1 MHVGGRPD
9 AVEIAGNA
17 HFPVNKGGLCV
28 KGWSAGGTLAHRERL
43 TVPLVRAASGELIPA
58 TWETAIETIAGRV
71 RGIQASHG
79 PDAVGV
85 FGSGA
90 LTNEKAYL
98 LGKFA
103 RVALRTSNIDYN
115 GRFCMSSGAAA
126 SVRAFGLDRGLPFP
140 LEDIPQAGA
149 VLLAGGNPGETM
161 PPLMQYFAAQRAN
174 GGQLVIADPRS
185 STTAQWAT
193 LHLRLRPGTDAALAN
208 GLLHV
213 LIADGLIDDQYIAR
227 RTDGFDEVRGVVR
240 LYDPDRVERIT
251 GVPAADL
258 RRAAHILGSASSS
271 MVLTGRG
278 PEQQSQ
284 GVHNALAYINL
295 ALALGQVGRPS
306 GGYGCVTGQGNGQ
319 GGREHGQKADQLPGY
334 RRIDDPE
341 ARRHIAALWD
351 IREEDLPGP
360 GQSAFE
366 MLSSMGEDGGVR
378 GLLVFGSNIAVST
391 PDARRIQQR
400 LRALDLLVVSDFFL
414 SETAALADVVLP
426 SAQWAEEQ
434 GTMTNLEGRVI
445 LRSRAFAPPPGVRT
459 DLEAIVALA
468 AALDRQAWFPS
479 SDPRTVFDELRQAT
493 AGGPADYRG
502 ISYERIRAGDG
513 VFWPCPDPAHPGTPR
528 LFTEHFPTPTGRAR
542 FHAIHHQAAAEPTD
556 ESFPLILTT
565 GRVLAQ
571 YQSGTQT
578 RRIAELQ
585 ALASEPFAEMH
596 PATAASLG
604 VAAGGEIALTTRRGT
619 TRLPARLTDAIR
631 EDTVFVPFHWGGD
644 QSINRLT
651 NPALDPISRMPEFK
665 VCAVKAQ
672 PVASA
677 RPDLH
682 HRWSLEEAVRV
693 CDCNG
698 VSKARIVEAVLA
710 GARSLQSVCDTT
722 RAGTGC
728 GSCRPE
734 VQALIDA
741 TSRRLDA
748 PGAKAPGLQRGLKAP
763 RHDALSTP
771 DVARG
776 LQPPRQAP
784 QSFTGSDLSAVALA
798 KAEAPGA
805 TAPARVANDAMEHTV
820 TMTSSDAPTG
830 PRKRS
835 LVVVGNGMAGVA
847 CVEQILKHAAQFDI
861 TIFGDETHVN
871 YNRILLSSVL
881 AGEKSSEQITLNPI
895 EWYRQNGIQ
904 LRVGVRVTD
913 VDARQKTVTADDG
926 SVTSYDTLL
935 LATGSSAWMPPI
947 AGLDLDGVFA
957 FRTLDDTRAL
967 LGRAGGGTRAVV
979 IGGGLLGLEAARG
992 LQVQGCEVTV
1002 VHLMDTLMERQV
1014 DAVGGAMLRRKIEEL
1029 GVRVLVGRSTKAIVG
1044 EGRVAAVEF
1053 GDGERIDADLVVVAA
1068 GIRPNV
1074 ELGRRAGLTVNRGIV
1089 VNDHMETSSPDVFA
1103 VGECVEHN
1111 GVCYGLVA
1119 PLIEQAK
1126 VLAATITGNKGPA
1139 YTGSV
1144 LAAKLKIMGVE
1155 VFSAGDWTDAGVAEP
1170 VRFEDP
1176 ALGVYKKVV
1185 LRDNRL
1191 AGVIL
1196 VGDTS
1201 DSHRYM
1207 DWLRSAADLSDRRR
1221 HLLFPPPVEDGGLDI
1236 AQIPDSATVC
1246 GCVGVT
1252 KGAIIE
1258 AIHTKGLN
1266 TLSQLKEHTRAST
1279 GCGSCTARC
1288 QEILKAVAPEFEED
1302 GKKVMCGCVAFT
1314 QENLREILR
1323 SQRLRS
1329 VQDVLDIYGNGVG
1342 CEVCKPAL
1350 SYMMDML
1357 WCGDHDEDRSARFI
1371 NDRVH
1376 ANIQK
1381 DGTFSVVPRIRGGV
1395 TSPAELRRIADVAEK
1410 YQVPMVKITGSQRID
1425 LLGVKKADLPRVWA
1439 DLGMPSGQAYTK
1451 GMRMVKTCVGTDFC
1465 RFGTQ
1470 DSTGAG
1476 IEMERRFENLF
1487 TPHKVKMAA
1496 VGCPR
1501 NCAEATV
1508 KDVGLIGIEGGWQV
1522 VVGGAAGKSVRQA
1535 DLLVTVETTDAAL
1548 EAAELFFQYYREH
1561 ANYLERTY
1569 DFVVRV
1575 GMDKVRKDTV
1585 YAPAE
1590 ARAGLLDRLRKS
1602 KERSRDAWLEGREP
1616 VHPSQFIPLRPL
1628 EEVNP

>member
-1 MHVGGRPD
+1 MHLSGSREDVR
-9 AVEIAGNA
+9 IAGNA
-17 HFPVNKGGLCV
+17 EFPVNNGGLCV
-28 KGWSAGGTLAHRERL
+28 KGWSAAGTLAHPDRL
-43 TVPLVRAASGELIPA
+43 TAPLIRDAAGTLRPASWDEALDLIAHRVHRAQAEY
-58 TWETAIETIAGRV
+58 GR
-71 RGIQASHG
+71 
-79 PDAVGV
+79 DAVGV

-103 RVALRTSNIDYN
+103 RVALGTSNIDYN

-140 LEDIPQAGA
+140 LEDISRAGA

-161 PPLMQYFAAQRAN
+161 PPLMQYFARQRAN
-174 GGQLVIADPRS
+174 GGQLVVADPRT

-193 LHLRLRPGTDAALAN
+193 CHLRLRPGTDAALAN

-213 LIADGLIDDQYIAR
+213 LIRDGHVDEPYIAA
-227 RTDGFDEVRGVVR
+227 RTEGFDAVRGLVQA
-240 LYDPDRVERIT
+240 YDPQRVEQIT
-251 GVPAADL
+251 GVPASEL
-258 RRAAHILGSASSS
+258 VRAAAILGAASST

-278 PEQQSQ
+278 PEQQSH
-284 GVHNALAYINL
+284 GVDNALAYINL
-295 ALALGQVGRPS
+295 ALALGQVGRPG

-334 RRIDDPE
+334 RRIDDAD
-341 ARRHIAALWD
+341 ARRHIAGLWR
-351 IREEDLPGP
+351 IPEEELPGA
-360 GQSAFE
+360 GKSAFE
-366 MLSSMGEDGGVR
+366 MLSTMGEDGGVR
-378 GLLVFGSNIAVST
+378 ALFVFGSNVAVST
-391 PDARRIQQR
+391 PDARRIKKR
-400 LRALDLLVVSDFFL
+400 LAALDLLVVSDFFL
-414 SETAALADVVLP
+414 SETAALAHVVLP
-426 SAQWAEEQ
+426 SAQWAEED
-434 GTMTNLEGRVI
+434 GTMTNLEGRVV
-445 LRSRAFAPPPGVRT
+445 LRARAFPPPAGVRT
-459 DLEAIVALA
+459 DLEAIVAIA
-468 AALDRQAWFPS
+468 SALGRGARFPS
-479 SDPRTVFDELRQAT
+479 SHPEDVFEELRRAT
-493 AGGPADYRG
+493 EGGPADYRG
-502 ISYERIRAGDG
+502 ITYERIRSSDG
-513 VFWPCPDPAHPGTPR
+513 LFWPCPDLTHPGTPR
-528 LFTEHFPTPTGRAR
+528 LFVEEFPTPSGRAR
-542 FHAIHHQAAAEPTD
+542 FHAIQHAPPAEVAD
-556 ESFPLILTT
+556 EAYPLYLTT
-565 GRVLAQ
+565 GRVLAH

-578 RRIAELQ
+578 RRIAALQEL
-585 ALASEPFAEMH
+585 APEPFAEVH
-596 PATAASLG
+596 PATAARLG
-604 VAAGGEIALTTRRGT
+604 LSKGGEIALTTRRGST
-619 TRLPARLTDAIR
+619 QLPARLTEAIR

-651 NPALDPISRMPEFK
+651 NAALDPISRMPEFK
-665 VCAVKAQ
+665 VCAVKAL
-672 PVASA
+672 PVATA
-677 RPDLH
+677 RIDHGRRLA
-682 HRWSLEEAVRV
+682 EEPVRV

-698 VSKARIVEAVLA
+698 VTKARIVEAVLA
-710 GARSLQSVCDTT
+710 GARSLQTVCEAT

-734 VQALIDA
+734 VQAILDA
-741 TSRRLDA
+741 TSKRLDTPAAPITVHAVA
-748 PGAKAPGLQRGLKAP
+748 PGPAAVTPAER
-763 RHDALSTP
+763 DASG
-771 DVARG
+771 VSR
-776 LQPPRQAP
+776 R
-784 QSFTGSDLSAVALA
+784 
-798 KAEAPGA
+798 
-805 TAPARVANDAMEHTV
+805 
-820 TMTSSDAPTG
+820 
-830 PRKRS
+830 RS
-835 LVVVGNGMAGVA
+835 LVVVGNGMAGIA
-847 CVEQILKHAAQFDI
+847 CVEQILKHTAQFDI

-881 AGEKSSEQITLNPI
+881 AGEKSSDEITLNPL
-895 EWYRQNGIQ
+895 EWYRQHGIQ
-904 LRVGVRVTD
+904 LRAGTRVTD
-913 VDARQKTVTADDG
+913 VDPVQKTVTAQDG
-926 SVTSYDTLL
+926 SITPYDTLL

-967 LGRAGGGTRAVV
+967 LDRAGTGTKAVV

-992 LQVQGCEVTV
+992 LQVQGCDVTV

-1014 DAVGGAMLRRKIEEL
+1014 DASGGLLLRQRIEDL
-1029 GVRVLVGRSTKAIVG
+1029 GVRVLLGRSTKAVFG
-1044 EGRVAAVEF
+1044 SGRVEGVEF

-1074 ELGRRAGLTVNRGIV
+1074 ELGRRAGLTINRAIV

-1155 VFSAGDWTDAGVAEP
+1155 VFSAGDWSDGTAAEP
-1170 VRFEDP
+1170 VRYEDS

-1185 LRDNRL
+1185 VRNNRL
-1191 AGVIL
+1191 SGVIL
-1196 VGDTS
+1196 VGDTA

-1207 DWLRSAADLSDRRR
+1207 DWLRASTDLSDRRR
-1221 HLLFPPPVEDGGLDI
+1221 HLLFPPPAGDTGLDI
-1236 AQIPDSATVC
+1236 AQLPDSATVC

-1252 KGAIIE
+1252 KGAIID

-1266 TLSQLKEHTRAST
+1266 TLAQLKEHTRAST

-1302 GKKVMCGCVAFT
+1302 VKKVMCGCVPFT

-1329 VQDVLDIYGNGVG
+1329 VQDVLDIYGNGIG

-1350 SYMMDML
+1350 SYMLDML

-1395 TSPAELRRIADVAEK
+1395 TSPDELRRIADVADK

-1425 LLGVKKADLPRVWA
+1425 LLGIKKADLPKVWA

-1451 GMRMVKTCVGTDFC
+1451 GVRMVKTCVGTDFC

-1470 DSTGAG
+1470 DSTSAG

-1487 TPHKVKMAA
+1487 TPHKVKMAT

-1508 KDVGLIGIEGGWQV
+1508 KDIGLIGIEGGWQV

-1535 DLLVTVETTDAAL
+1535 DLLVTVETTEAAL
-1548 EAAELFFQYYREH
+1548 EAAEVFFQYYREH

-1585 YAPAE
+1585 YAPPDI
-1590 ARAGLLDRLRKS
+1590 RAGLLERLRKS
-1602 KERSRDAWLEGREP
+1602 KARSRDAWQEGRDP

-1628 EEVNP
+1628 EEVTP